1 MKRMLFNMQREGKKL
16 KVLHLISGG
25 DTGGAK
31 THISALL
38 KGLNKMIDA
47 KIICFIE
54 DTFYEDLYQAGVP
67 IKVFKQKTRSD
78 LSVIKRLVE
87 EIQKEDYDI
96 IHCHGARA
104 NFIAVFIK
112 WRVKKPFVTTI
123 HSDYKLDFKDNFYK
137 RWVYTSLN
145 QVSLKVFDYYIGVS
159 HQFRDML
166 IERGFKRDKIF
177 VTYNGIDPYNV
188 EDHLDKESFLKRH
201 KIDYRGQVIVGILA
215 RLDEIKDHKT
225 FIEAARLVL
234 EEEDALFL
242 IAGEGADEENLK
254 EIVVNYGLEDKIKF
268 IGFIKDPY
276 SFLNAIDINT
286 LTSISESFP
295 YVILEGAKMK
305 KPIISTEVGGINRLV
320 TDGESGYLIQVGNS
334 AVLKD
339 KLLNL
344 IRNKDL
350 RHAMGENL
358 FKAVEDKYSYDAMAK
373 SHLEIYNNI
382 LNKGPYILMS
392 GYFGFDNS
400 GDDAILTAIV
410 KDILNFNPKARV
422 KVLSKDPDKTEKLCP
437 VSAANRFKLS
447 DVIRSLRATDILV
460 SGGGSLLQ
468 DVTSTRSLF
477 YYLALMK
484 LALLYNKPVMVY
496 ANGIGPVNK
505 PFNRKLVKWILNKVD
520 FISLRDEDSRICLEE
535 MGVKNKNIK
544 VTADPVFTLLAAP
557 LTRVN
562 RIFENENIKRD
573 RPLVGVSIR
582 HWKNDELLIEEL
594 AKAIN
599 TIILSKN
606 INVVLIPMHYPEDLK
621 ISQALIDRVN
631 NPNCHLLQAKYTVE
645 DLMGVIGELK
655 LMVAMRLHSLI
666 YAATQITPMLGLVY
680 DPKVESLLKELEVP
694 YKLSV
699 DDISKDKFIE
709 VFDQAWENLENI
721 KEVVGTKEVN
731 LKALAYENIETIFK
745 IIGK

>member
-1 MKRMLFNMQREGKKL
+1 MPKVDKKL

-38 KGLNKMIDA
+38 KGLNRIIDA
-47 KIICFIE
+47 RIICFIE
-54 DTFYEDLYQAGVP
+54 DTFYEDLYKAGVP
-67 IKVFKQKTRSD
+67 IKVFKQKSRSD
-78 LSVIKRLVE
+78 LSVIKKLLD
-87 EIQKEDYDI
+87 EIQREDYDI

-104 NFIAVFIK
+104 NFIALFIK
-112 WRVKKPFVTTI
+112 RKVKKPFVTTI

-137 RWVYTSLN
+137 RMVYTTLN
-145 QVSLKVFDYYIGVS
+145 QIALKTFDYYIGVS

-166 IERGFKRDKIF
+166 IDRGFKRDKIF
-177 VTYNGIDPYNV
+177 VTYNGIDPYSIV
-188 EDHLDKESFLKRH
+188 EHLDKKAFLERH
-201 KIDYRGQVIVGILA
+201 KIEYNEEVIIGILA

-234 EEEDALFL
+234 QEEDVIFL
-242 IAGEGADEENLK
+242 IAGEGADEEYLK
-254 EIVVNYGLEDKIKF
+254 ELVKKYGLEDKIKF

-286 LTSISESFP
+286 LTSLSESFP

-320 TDGESGYLIQVGNS
+320 VDGESGFLIQVGKA

-339 KLLNL
+339 KLLYL
-344 IRNKDL
+344 IRNPDARK
-350 RHAMGENL
+350 AMGEKL
-358 FKAVEDKYSYDAMAK
+358 FKAVEDKYSYEAMAK
-373 SHLEIYNNI
+373 SHLRIYNNI
-382 LNKGPYILMS
+382 LNKGPAILMS

-400 GDDAILTAIV
+400 GDDAILKAIV
-410 KDILNFNPKARV
+410 KDILDFNPKARV
-422 KVLSKDPDKTEKLCP
+422 KVLSKDPDKTEELCN
-437 VSAANRFKLS
+437 VSAANRFKIR
-447 DVIRSLRATDILV
+447 DVIGSIKATDILV

-468 DVTSTRSLF
+468 DVTSTRSLL

-484 LALLYNKPVMVY
+484 LAILYKKPVMVY

-505 PFNRKLVKWILNKVD
+505 QFNRRLVKRVLNRVD
-520 FISLRDEDSRICLEE
+520 YISLRDEDSRMCLEE

-544 VTADPVFTLLAAP
+544 LTADPVFTLQAAP
-557 LTRVN
+557 KERVN
-562 RIFENENIKRD
+562 IIFKNEEINKD
-573 RPLVGVSIR
+573 KPLIGISVR
-582 HWKNDELLIEEL
+582 HWKNDELLVNEL
-594 AKAIN
+594 SKAIN
-599 TIILSKN
+599 TITSKKDVN
-606 INVVLIPMHYPEDLK
+606 IVLVPMHYPEDLK
-621 ISQALIDRVN
+621 ISQSILDRVDS
-631 NPNCHLLQAKYTVE
+631 PNCHLLQAKYNVE
-645 DLMGVIGELK
+645 EIMGVIGELE

-680 DPKVESLLKELEVP
+680 DPKVEGLLKELEVP

-699 DDISKDKFIE
+699 DNITGKEFLR
-709 VFDQAWENLENI
+709 VFEETWENLENI
-721 KEVVGTKEVN
+721 KKMLEKKEKK
-731 LKALAYENIETIFK
+731 LKSLAFDNIETIFK